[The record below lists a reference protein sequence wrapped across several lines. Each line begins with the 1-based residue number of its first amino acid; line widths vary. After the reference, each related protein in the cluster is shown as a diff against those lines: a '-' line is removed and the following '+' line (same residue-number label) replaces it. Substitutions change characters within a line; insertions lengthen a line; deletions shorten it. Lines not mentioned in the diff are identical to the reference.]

1 MASHSAKE
9 ATTDNGNLFGEG
21 FNGFP
26 RQLPDNCVEYILL
39 VIDSQLEARKL
50 LSSLEVVRKAAVQLA
65 EKLTKDYIWQ
75 RDGLQLNVQSDKG
88 LTYLHGISYYGDS
101 VEDEWL
107 IVYLLRELSKSFPNL
122 WIRVF
127 DSDGEFLLVEAANVL
142 PSWLSP
148 EVDSNRVWIHQEKL
162 FIIPLDKSPEGKRP
176 LTLAD
181 AVHHLKT
188 EPQSNLVHSTF
199 IEAEAFY
206 RLEKYPG
213 QIDDSLHYSLAT
225 IPRKL
230 AYILHEKP
238 SAIAL
243 AVEAFYLRDPISMK
257 SLQSPMPELKFHP
270 KDLVTVSVKFSKV
283 LFAQLKSQRF
293 SQPPVWVPVIE
304 AAEKAT
310 PGADKSQQSLDR
322 LELGMKITSGFEM
335 LATNAE
341 TKDSRVAREV
351 AILLEDLEEDGDSI
365 LPSDAII
372 QTWPNF
378 LREDDDSWMDINYA
392 DFEDQ
397 LDGRG
402 GPAREKKPGFG
413 DTAAQA
419 DLQKIVSRFESFLN
433 DESAGYEG
441 AELNDMDFDDESS
454 DDDDEDS
461 EDEDKDVSF
470 DEEQFSR
477 MMREMMGMPSE
488 AQPKPGYD
496 AMAKARRGDS
506 DWPRKPQKLQ
516 DEDDDEGGEEEEEE
530 EEAIRQLAAQ
540 MESELN
546 EHGALKLDSKPAK
559 SKALKQKGDQT
570 SAAAEKDMTRE
581 ETDDGSSDEDI
592 DIDYN
597 LAKNLLE
604 SFKGQVGMAGP
615 AGNILGMM
623 GMKLPRDEEDTDD
636 DDKNEMQRK

>member
-1 MASHSAKE
+1 MAYEPAEESTA
-9 ATTDNGNLFGEG
+9 DNGNFFGEG

-26 RQLPDNCVEYILL
+26 RQLPENCVEYIILI
-39 VIDSQLEARKL
+39 IDNQLEARKV
-50 LSSLEVVRKAAVQLA
+50 LSSLEAVRKAAVRLT

-75 RDGLQLNVQSDKG
+75 RDGLQLDVQSDKG
-88 LTYLHGISYYGDS
+88 LVYLRGTSYYGDS

-162 FIIPLDKSPEGKRP
+162 FIIPLDKNPHGKRP
-176 LTLAD
+176 LTLED

-188 EPQSNLVHSTF
+188 EPRSNLVHSSF

-213 QIDDSLHYSLAT
+213 QINDSLHHSLAT

-238 SAIAL
+238 TAIAL

-257 SLQSPMPELKFHP
+257 SLLSPMPELKFP
-270 KDLVTVSVKFSKV
+270 PQDLVTVSVKFTKV
-283 LFAQLKSQRF
+283 LYAQLKSQRF
-293 SQPPVWVPVIE
+293 TQPPAWVPVIE
-304 AAEKAT
+304 AAEKGIS
-310 PGADKSQQSLDR
+310 GAAESQQSLDR
-322 LELGMKITSGFEM
+322 LELGMKITSGSEM

-341 TKDSRVAREV
+341 TKDSRIAREV
-351 AILLEDLEEDGDSI
+351 AILLDDLEEDGDSI
-365 LPSDAII
+365 LPSDALI
-372 QTWPNF
+372 QAWPNVS
-378 LREDDDSWMDINYA
+378 RDDDDSWMDINYA

-402 GPAREKKPGFG
+402 AAAREKKSGFG

-433 DESAGYEG
+433 DETAGYEG
-441 AELNDMDFDDESS
+441 AELNDMDFDDDDSS
-454 DDDDEDS
+454 DDDENS

-488 AQPKPGYD
+488 AQAKPSYD
-496 AMAKARRGDS
+496 VKAKARQGDS
-506 DWPRKPQKLQ
+506 DWPKQKVQ
-516 DEDDDEGGEEEEEE
+516 SEDDDKEDEEK
-530 EEAIRQLAAQ
+530 AIRQLAAQ

-546 EHGALKLDSKPAK
+546 EHGALRLDSKPEK
-559 SKALKQKGDQT
+559 TKALKQRGDQT
-570 SAAAEKDMTRE
+570 SAEAEGGITHG
-581 ETDDGSSDEDI
+581 ETDDGSSDEEI

-623 GMKLPRDEEDTDD
+623 GMKLPRDEDEDEDE
-636 DDKNEMQRK
+636 KNKD